1 MPYYEGMVIKRVFY
15 WHRVERID
23 QWNKEPQKDTYG
35 IRTLISHKNDS
46 PIGKKRREHLME
58 VGKWL

>member
-46 PIGKKRREHLME
+46 GRKMVII
-58 VGKWL
+58 